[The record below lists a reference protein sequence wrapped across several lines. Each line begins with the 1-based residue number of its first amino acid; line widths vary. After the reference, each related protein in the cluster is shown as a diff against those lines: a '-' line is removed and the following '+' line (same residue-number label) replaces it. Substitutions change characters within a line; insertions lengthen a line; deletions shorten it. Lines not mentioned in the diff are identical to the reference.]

1 MIANAASFLLP
12 YAFLK
17 ADLSWYGT
25 FEDILDSGP
34 HYSVKLEITMDTII
48 SFYNDSIGP
57 FLPKEIFLIILS
69 TLPFIELRG
78 GMIAAS
84 LLKIPYLQAVLLC
97 LAGNTIPIPFVL
109 VLGRRILQFLKRN
122 QTTAFLGK
130 AIEDKVA
137 MKSAMVKKY
146 EFMGLLFFV
155 GIPIPGSGIWSG
167 SLIASLL
174 DFSVKRAVCAQVM
187 GLILCISIMSFLTYV
202 FPNLFF

>member
-1 MIANAASFLLP
+1 M
-12 YAFLK
+12 
-17 ADLSWYGT
+17 DLSWYGT

-48 SFYNDSIGP
+48 SFYNDSLGP

>member
-1 MIANAASFLLP
+1 
-12 YAFLK
+12 
-17 ADLSWYGT
+17 
-25 FEDILDSGP
+25 
-34 HYSVKLEITMDTII
+34 
-48 SFYNDSIGP
+48 
-57 FLPKEIFLIILS
+57 
-69 TLPFIELRG
+69 
-78 GMIAAS
+78 
-84 LLKIPYLQAVLLC
+84 
-97 LAGNTIPIPFVL
+97 
-109 VLGRRILQFLKRN
+109 
-122 QTTAFLGK
+122 
-130 AIEDKVA
+130 

>member
-1 MIANAASFLLP
+1 
-12 YAFLK
+12 
-17 ADLSWYGT
+17 
-25 FEDILDSGP
+25 
-34 HYSVKLEITMDTII
+34 
-48 SFYNDSIGP
+48 
-57 FLPKEIFLIILS
+57 
-69 TLPFIELRG
+69 
-78 GMIAAS
+78 MIAAS